1 VENRIEGNGSAT
13 NLFHRRQNPCF
24 CILVAV
30 DAGREVYFEFV
41 SIGAVGFHQGK
52 SAILWHSWDLIKQR
66 HRWPNEDVAAEIVEK
81 QNEQGSGLNLLTIVE
96 SSS

>member
-1 VENRIEGNGSAT
+1 
-13 NLFHRRQNPCF
+13 
-24 CILVAV
+24 
-30 DAGREVYFEFV
+30 
-41 SIGAVGFHQGK
+41 
-52 SAILWHSWDLIKQR
+52 LIKQR